1 MVTLKMEQGRK
12 IRTRSFTRLV
22 HAIAILAAGMI
33 GCSETGLDGEHNHW
47 TVTYSGNGNTS
58 GTVPVDANS
67 PYSSEATVTVLN
79 EGDLVKNDWT
89 FSGWNTSLD
98 GTGTNYIGGSTFIM
112 PSNNL
117 TLYAQWQNPTDNSR
131 QINRFEA
138 VPYIGNDKIK
148 YSYSYDGYDF
158 YYIYLGVLKNI
169 PMYYLDAQ
177 YFGTT
182 AEMTYVFAIAD
193 TELKTIRNTVSSISS
208 ETRTVTDQYT
218 RSKTSAQKI
227 STDISAKFGISF
239 LGETSVKISGEMS
252 WNQFT
257 SNSQT
262 NGFQQTTSLTE
273 TEEYVSTFTYD
284 RRQTFTWPLSKS
296 KGDRSGWYRYTLFGA
311 SDTYLYVIKDSTGI
325 QHYEFKE
332 YIKLDVPLGWMLD
345 YSETLSFDKSDGTSF
360 EFDISMLDNLPKPEL
375 TLLSST
381 FTDSRDGLVYRTM
394 KIGTQVWMAE
404 NLNYNVN
411 GSVCYNNLTSN
422 CNIYGRL
429 YNWNTA
435 RVVCPS
441 GWHLPGNAEWNA
453 LTNFVGSSAGTKL
466 KAVSGWNIG
475 SSYIAGTDDFGF
487 SVLPGGDGGDGSDGT
502 FYDIGNLGRWW
513 SATEIDASTA
523 WGRNM
528 GGSSSGVTSF
538 GAGKIALF
546 SVRCVRD

>member
-1 MVTLKMEQGRK
+1 M
-12 IRTRSFTRLV
+12 RTKTFTRLV
-22 HAIAILAAGMI
+22 HAVAILATGMI
-33 GCSETGLDGEHNHW
+33 GCSEKGPDDEHDQW
-47 TVTYSGNGNTS
+47 TVTYIGNGNTS

-79 EGDLVKNDWT
+79 EGDLVKTDWT
-89 FSGWNTSLD
+89 FRGWNTSPD
-98 GTGTNYIGGSTFIM
+98 GTGTNYVGGSTFIM

-117 TLYAQWQNPTDNSR
+117 TLYAQWQKPIDSSR
-131 QINRFEA
+131 KINRFEA
-138 VPYIGNDKIK
+138 VPYTGSDKIK

-182 AEMTYVFAIAD
+182 AEMTYVFSIAD
-193 TELKTIRNTVSSISS
+193 TELKTIRNTVSSTSS

-218 RSKTSAQKI
+218 RSKTTAQKI
-227 STDISAKFGISF
+227 STDISAKFKIPF
-239 LGETSVKISGEMS
+239 LVESTARVAGEMS
-252 WNQFT
+252 WNLLT

-296 KGDRSGWYRYTLFGA
+296 KGDRTGWYRYTLFGA

-325 QHYEFKE
+325 LHYEFKE
-332 YIKLDVPLGWMLD
+332 YIKPDDPLGWMLD
-345 YSETLSFDKSDGTSF
+345 YSETLSFDKSDSTGF
-360 EFDISMLDNLPKPEL
+360 EFDISMLDSLPKPEL
-375 TLLSST
+375 ALLSGI
-381 FTDSRDGLVYRTM
+381 FTDSRDGQVYRTI

-411 GSVCYNNLTSN
+411 GSVCHSNLASN

-429 YNWNTA
+429 YNWNAA
-435 RVVCPS
+435 RAVCPS
-441 GWHLPGNAEWNA
+441 GWHLPNNAEW
-453 LTNFVGSSAGTKL
+453 LELINFVEDGNWGSGAGTKL
-466 KAVSGWNIG
+466 RAVNGWNIG
-475 SSYIAGTDDFGF
+475 SNYIAGTDNFGF
-487 SVLPGGDGGDGSDGT
+487 SALPGGDASSGI
-502 FYDIGNLGRWW
+502 FYDIGNVGVWW
-513 SATEIDASTA
+513 SATEVDASVA

-528 GGSSSGVTSF
+528 GNGSGGVTSF
-538 GAGKIALF
+538 STGKSSLF